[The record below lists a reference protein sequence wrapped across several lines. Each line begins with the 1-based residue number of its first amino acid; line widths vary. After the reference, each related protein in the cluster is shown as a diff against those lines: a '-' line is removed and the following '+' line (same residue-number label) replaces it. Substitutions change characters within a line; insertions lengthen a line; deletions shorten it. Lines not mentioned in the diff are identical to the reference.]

1 MKRKEVEVMNKYRIS
16 ADPMNIILQE
26 KQTITGEGKKKPT
39 VRKVGDTYWSN
50 IAFFSNPKEAL
61 KYIIEKEI
69 RELWVDD
76 LKEVVK
82 RMDKFE
88 KIVADIP
95 VNLLPQIVQQ

>member
-1 MKRKEVEVMNKYRIS
+1 MKRKEVEVMNKYRLT

-39 VRKVGDTYWSN
+39 IRKVGDTYWKN

-69 RELWVDD
+69 RELWVED
-76 LKEVVK
+76 LGEVVK
-82 RMDKFE
+82 RMDKLE
-88 KIVADIP
+88 KMVEGIP
-95 VNLLPQIVQQ
+95 ANLLPQIVQ

>member
-1 MKRKEVEVMNKYRIS
+1 MKRKEVEVMNKYRLT

-39 VRKVGDTYWSN
+39 IRKVGDIYWTN
-50 IAFFSNPKEAL
+50 IAFFSNPKNAL

-69 RELWVDD
+69 RELWVED

-82 RMDKFE
+82 CMDKLE
-88 KIVADIP
+88 KMVEGITLD
-95 VNLLPQIVQQ
+95 LLPQIVQ